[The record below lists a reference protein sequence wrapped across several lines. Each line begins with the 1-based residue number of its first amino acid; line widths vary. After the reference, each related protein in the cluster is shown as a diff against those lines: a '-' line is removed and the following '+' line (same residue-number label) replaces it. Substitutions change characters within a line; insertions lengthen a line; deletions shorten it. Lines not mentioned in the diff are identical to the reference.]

1 MTYRF
6 TYVFMLLFVSCFGG
20 LVGQAQAQGP
30 SPTPVVIELPTQ
42 AALPTEVTISTVTP
56 TPTAT
61 LENPVSLLLNAESAN
76 VRSLPDVEDGAII
89 GTLEPNVSYIV
100 TGRYF
105 SWYQFFFDGSPN
117 GRAWVYSDLV
127 TIDGNQ
133 AAIVDIDP
141 FATPTAPAGILATTP
156 EANVTEDAGSP
167 RSLDVETSDG
177 GAGLPGGVLPTFTY
191 PAEFSID
198 RRTPTPSGI
207 ILPTATPDTV
217 GEILTTFAEGN
228 VPPIVPITLLAIGGL
243 LGLFVSFLRR

>member
-1 MTYRF
+1 MKHLSAYILI
-6 TYVFMLLFVSCFGG
+6 LLFLGG
-20 LVGQAQAQGP
+20 LIGQAQAQGP

-42 AALPTEVTISTVTP
+42 AALPTEITIATVTP

-61 LENPVSLLLNAESAN
+61 SENPVSLLLNAESAN
-76 VRSLPDVEDGAII
+76 VRILPDTEDGDII
-89 GTLEPNVSYIV
+89 GTLEPNANYTV

-117 GRAWVYSDLV
+117 GRAWVYGDLV
-127 TIDGNQ
+127 TIEGNQ
-133 AAIVDIDP
+133 AAIPEIDP

-156 EANVTEDAGSP
+156 EANVTEDSASA
-167 RSLDVETSDG
+167 RSLDVETTG
-177 GAGLPGGVLPTFTY
+177 GDSGGLLGVLPTYTY

-207 ILPTATPDTV
+207 ILPTPTPDTV